1 MEYSALVEYYK
12 RLEETSLK
20 TEKTRI
26 VSEILEK
33 TSKDDIEQITLL
45 LMGRAFPLWSE
56 EVIGIA
62 SNLMIKAISKADG
75 IKEDEIIAKWRDT
88 GDLGCTAEEF
98 AKKKRQ
104 RLLFQKALPVSKVYS
119 NLQKIASLEGHRS
132 QEKKLV
138 LIAELLSLATPADA
152 RFIVR
157 TVLSD
162 LRVGVAEGIMRD
174 AISKAFFA
182 DVYWKATL
190 FQKNGKKKRFE
201 KMLSGMKG
209 KTVIAEDKVM
219 DALRS
224 SGGKVIEDFLKNN
237 TVIVKKI
244 EEINSISSFFK
255 KNLGA
260 DYVFVDDADVGN
272 KLKKSIL
279 DAVEGA
285 YEIANDYG
293 AVAKTVLDA
302 GETGLLALKMQVMR
316 PIRVMLAQK
325 AGTVNEA
332 FSIVGT
338 PAALEYKYDGFRMQ
352 IHKKGHDVAIYTRRL
367 ENVTKQFP
375 DVVSYV
381 REGISAKECIV
392 EGETVGFDAR
402 SGTYLPFQ
410 KISRRIRRKYDVRKT
425 AGEIPVVVNL
435 FDISYLEG
443 KMLLKKPFLQRR
455 SELKSIVREI
465 PDKLVVAKQKI
476 TDDVRAAE
484 EFYSESLAAGNE
496 GLMFK
501 NIEAPY
507 KPGSRVGYM
516 IKLKP
521 VMETL
526 DLVITGA
533 EWGKGKRSGWLS
545 SFVLACRDEE
555 TGSFLTIG
563 KMGTGIKEKP
573 EAGVSFDELTNIL
586 KEHILR
592 EKKNA
597 VDIAPFLVVEIAYEE
612 IQKSPNYSSGYAL
625 RFPRMSKVREDRG
638 PDEADS
644 LSRIRELFARQR
656 GRTNFVTKQ

>member
-1 MEYSALVEYYK
+1 MEYCALAGYYK

-33 TSKDDIEQITLL
+33 TPADNIEQITQL

-98 AKKKRQ
+98 AKKKSQ

-119 NLQKIASLEGHRS
+119 NLQKIAGLEGHRS

-219 DALRS
+219 DGLRS
-224 SGGKVIEDFLKNN
+224 SGGKVIEGFLKDN
-237 TVIVKKI
+237 TVIVKNI
-244 EEINSISSFFK
+244 EEIKSISSFFK

-260 DYVFVDDADVGN
+260 DYVFVDDADEGN

-302 GETGLLALKMQVMR
+302 GEKGLLALKMQVMR
-316 PIRVMLAQK
+316 PIKVMLAQK
-325 AGTVNEA
+325 AGTVDEA

-367 ENVTKQFP
+367 ENVTDQFP

-381 REGISAKECIV
+381 REGITAKECII

-402 SGTYLPFQ
+402 SRTYLPFQ
-410 KISRRIRRKYDVRKT
+410 KISRRIRRKYDIKKT
-425 AGEIPVVVNL
+425 ASEIPVVVNL

-484 EFYSESLAAGNE
+484 EFYAESLAAGNE

-563 KMGTGIKEKP
+563 KMGTGIKEKQ
-573 EAGVSFDELTNIL
+573 EEGVSFDELTSIL

-592 EKKNA
+592 EKKNT
-597 VDIAPFLVVEIAYEE
+597 VDIAPFLVVEVAYEE

-644 LSRIRELFARQR
+644 LSRIMELFARQR

>member
-1 MEYSALVEYYK
+1 MEYSVLVEYYK
-12 RLEETSLK
+12 KLEETSLK
-20 TEKTRI
+20 TEKTGI
-26 VSEILEK
+26 VSEVLER
-33 TSKDDIEQITLL
+33 TPADDIEQITQL

-56 EVIGIA
+56 EVVGIA

-75 IKEDEIIAKWRDT
+75 IKEYEIVAKWKDC
-88 GDLGCTAEEF
+88 GDLGTVAEKF
-98 AKKKRQ
+98 ARKKRQ

-138 LIAELLSLATPADA
+138 LIAELLSLATPTDA

-182 DVYWKATL
+182 DVYWRATL

-201 KMLSGMKG
+201 KMLLGMKG

-224 SGGKVIEDFLKNN
+224 SDGKMTEGFVKDN
-237 TVIVKKI
+237 TVIVKNI
-244 EEINSISSFFK
+244 EEIKSISSFFK
-255 KNLGA
+255 ENLGA
-260 DYVFVDDADVGN
+260 DYVFVDDADVGS

-293 AVAKTVLDA
+293 VVAKTLLDT
-302 GETGLLALKMQVMR
+302 GEKGLSLLKMQVMK
-316 PIRVMLAQK
+316 PIKVMLAQK
-325 AGTVNEA
+325 VGTVDEA
-332 FSIVGT
+332 FSVVGR

-352 IHKKGHDVAIYTRRL
+352 IHKSGHDVRIYTRRL
-367 ENVTKQFP
+367 ENVTEQFP

-381 REGISAKECIV
+381 REGIAAKECIV
-392 EGETVGFDAR
+392 EGETVGFDAK
-402 SGTYLPFQ
+402 SGRYLPFQ
-410 KISRRIRRKYDVRKT
+410 KISKRIRRKYDIKKT

-455 SELKSIVREI
+455 GELKSIVREM
-465 PDKLVVAKQKI
+465 PNKLVVAKQKI
-476 TDDVRAAE
+476 TDGVKVAK
-484 EFYSESLAAGNE
+484 EFYAESLAAGNE

-526 DLVITGA
+526 DLVIAGA

-563 KMGTGIKEKP
+563 KMGTGIKEKQ
-573 EAGVSFDELTNIL
+573 EEGVSFDELTTIL

-644 LSRIRELFARQR
+644 LSRIVELFARQR